1 MFVYRF
7 SIRLTSKHLRRL
19 DRRVD
24 RTESMRICCGFP
36 SLPLSQINDFS
47 SFLLTLSSN
56 DGDMNMEQCC
66 FVMPPRCF
74 AAAFLT
80 DAGSGDEGRLRG
92 HRKGWS
98 GSGGCT
104 AVGTVANVER
114 EREREREKEKER
126 QQDERESE
134 PAASCR
140 RLSA

>member
-1 MFVYRF
+1 
-7 SIRLTSKHLRRL
+7 
-19 DRRVD
+19 
-24 RTESMRICCGFP
+24 
-36 SLPLSQINDFS
+36 
-47 SFLLTLSSN
+47 
-56 DGDMNMEQCC
+56 MNMEQRC

-92 HRKGWS
+92 HRTEGWS

-114 EREREREKEKER
+114 EREREGGIGKER
-126 QQDERESE
+126 LQDERESE